1 MPSSTKHLYDQI
13 GAGYRSRRQSD
24 PRLACLIW
32 DALGDAK
39 SVVNVGAGTGSY
51 EPSDRLV
58 VAVEPSMAMVRQRP
72 MDAAPVVRACAE
84 AMPFKDATFAAAL
97 AVLTIHHWSDWR
109 QGLRE
114 LRRVSRNR
122 IVLLTWDPQSEAFW
136 LIRDYFPHLLEA
148 DRHRFPSMS
157 ELSECLGKIETVTVP
172 IPHDCT
178 DGFLGAYWRRPTAY
192 LDPDV
197 RSAIS
202 SLAFAA
208 SANALARLA
217 HDLTT
222 GTWQSKYGQLLV
234 RNEVDLGYRL
244 VIARPHSPQE

>member
-1 MPSSTKHLYDQI
+1 
-13 GAGYRSRRQSD
+13 
-24 PRLACLIW
+24 
-32 DALGDAK
+32 
-39 SVVNVGAGTGSY
+39 
-51 EPSDRLV
+51 
-58 VAVEPSMAMVRQRP
+58 
-72 MDAAPVVRACAE
+72 
-84 AMPFKDATFAAAL
+84 L

-136 LIRDYFPHLLEA
+136 LVRDYFPHLLEA

-222 GTWQSKYGQLLV
+222 GTWQSKYGQLLD
-234 RNEVDLGYRL
+234 RNEADLGYRL